1 MTTLFGKVCLSPEGD
16 GGTPNDEK
24 TEDTVTVKVGGTET
38 SLQALMD
45 SDAAGT
51 IKVNVGDGKEVT
63 LKTLREA
70 ARREP
75 DTQRILDEV
84 NAEREKIAT
93 DREAMLAEVK
103 AERDKVVE
111 QMREGSTDQATKIA
125 NALLSAAGK
134 GPNQDPFRDKASAI
148 AYVSDLLLTK
158 QDGVGA
164 LSGLIDRMFSDKEA
178 TAAELKK
185 MAEDIKGWKAEVE
198 AKHSTE
204 AVEAFMREEAAKIQR
219 EFPDYDPDPE
229 TTDPFSILVQ
239 RLMTKKT
246 PDAILD
252 NKVGQKTPAVEVARL
267 VDSHLGK
274 KADARVKA
282 KEDAQKKRDDTEAMA
297 VRNRGGRV
305 ELPDELQKELD
316 AAGTDVDK
324 INAVGVKIAAL
335 HRKR

>member
-16 GGTPNDEK
+16 GGTPKDEK

-45 SDAAGT
+45 SDAAGA
-51 IKVNVGDGKEVT
+51 IKVNVGDGKKFT

-84 NAEREKIAT
+84 KSERERIAT

-148 AYVSDLLLTK
+148 AYVSDLLTK

-164 LSGLIDRMFSDKEA
+164 LSGLIDQMFADKDA

-185 MAEDIKGWKAEVE
+185 MADDIKGWKAEVE

-219 EFPDYDPDPE
+219 EFPESASAPE

-252 NKVGQKTPAVEVARL
+252 NKVGQKMPAVEVARL

-282 KEDAQKKRDDTEAMA
+282 KEDAQKKRDETEAMT
-297 VRNRGGRV
+297 VRSRGGKV

-324 INAVGVKIAAL
+324 INAVGLKIAAL